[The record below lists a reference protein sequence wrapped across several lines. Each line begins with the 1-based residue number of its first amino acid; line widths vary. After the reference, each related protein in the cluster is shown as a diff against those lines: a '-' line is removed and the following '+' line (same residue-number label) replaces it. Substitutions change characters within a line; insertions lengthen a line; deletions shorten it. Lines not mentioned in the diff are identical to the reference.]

1 MRRIDYS
8 NTQRCKERERRVQ
21 GDRQG
26 LPAMA
31 GRECVGETLAVSL
44 HTPLSLFASLCV
56 VIVNPSHLLFV
67 PSIYVVA
74 LQ

>member
-26 LPAMA
+26 LPATA

-44 HTPLSLFASLCV
+44 YPASCFIPL
-56 VIVNPSHLLFV
+56 LLKPFS
-67 PSIYVVA
+67 P
-74 LQ
+74 LL